1 MARTLKKN
9 DRILADI
16 KVQRGLDRQA
26 HFSSGG
32 TIEAWRGQHQVQ
44 VDRRKEQN
52 RKACRQAGGEE

>member
-26 HFSSGG
+26 HFAAGG
-32 TIEAWRGQHQVQ
+32 TVEAWRGRHGVQ

-52 RKACRQAGGEE
+52 RKACRRAGGEE

>member
-26 HFSSGG
+26 HFSAGG
-32 TIEAWRGQHQVQ
+32 TIEAWRGKHLVQ

-52 RKACRQAGGEE
+52 RKACRKAGGED